1 MQLSAYPQFK
11 DMDYVENFVCWATHD
26 LCNSYPTKHLDKHFH
41 LLNQDG
47 NIAGVIEQLTIPRHG
62 LPGKNFFVVYIYC
75 YFTGK
80 VKESFK
86 SCTKNALPWVF
97 EGLFV
102 EKPHGAQ
109 QGKRNFSTKILK
121 KPEVRCFFI
130 KVLSSILVSF
140 PVKKQHAFLS
150 HFESNN

>member
-1 MQLSAYPQFK
+1 MFAGQL
-11 DMDYVENFVCWATHD
+11 MICVIATQQ
-26 LCNSYPTKHLDKHFH
+26 KHLDKHFH
-41 LLNQDG
+41 LSNQDG

-102 EKPHGAQ
+102 ESLMEPSKATEIFRTKSPEESR
-109 QGKRNFSTKILK
+109 GK
-121 KPEVRCFFI
+121 VFFHQ
-130 KVLSSILVSF
+130 SS
-140 PVKKQHAFLS
+140 
-150 HFESNN
+150 